1 MNLEYAKK
9 GNYYIPNIELLHKS
23 KKANIGKYGRAKERF
38 LKEHRKSL
46 YYHLIMKEEL
56 VEHLIQ
62 VDNEAHDYLER
73 LIPQFAKQE
82 NVTEELKNTNQMEWV
97 GRMNNIKNRV
107 EEIIYN
113 EIIYK

>member
-1 MNLEYAKK
+1 MNKINEKIDLEENEGYV
-9 GNYYIPNIELLHKS
+9 
-23 KKANIGKYGRAKERF
+23 IGKYGRMRERY
-38 LKEHRKSL
+38 LKNHNIVTYTNLL
-46 YYHLIMKEEL
+46 YDGKLRDHLISIDK
-56 VEHLIQ
+56 
-62 VDNEAHDYLER
+62 EAHDYLER